1 MKGSTKNLLL
11 ATALVAAL
19 AATRPGTAPAQ
30 TRPAAA
36 SLCRAP
42 EAVLFTCRVGARTVS
57 ICGRTKEQGGAVYR
71 YGRPGRLEAEAADL
85 HRAFEGWS
93 GGGETQAYADTLTHR
108 YVVFD
113 RMVRTG
119 FDDEGHNIPR
129 MTQGLLVQSGGRT
142 LSKRECA
149 QPLGREPP
157 AFDQRLLETLVPE
170 GDYVPH

>member
-1 MKGSTKNLLL
+1 MALKKVLAPAAALL
-11 ATALVAAL
+11 AVL
-19 AATRPGTAPAQ
+19 AAYPGAAPAQ
-30 TRPAAA
+30 PGPAA
-36 SLCRAP
+36 SLCRPP
-42 EAVLFTCRVGARTVS
+42 ETVLFTCRVGARMVS

-71 YGRPGRLEAEAADL
+71 YGRPGRLEVEAADL
-85 HRAFEGWS
+85 RRAFEGWP
-93 GGGETQAYADTLTHR
+93 GGGGTQAYADTPTHR

-119 FDDEGHNIPR
+119 FDEEGHNIAR
-129 MTQGLLVQSGGRT
+129 MTQGLLVQSRGRT
-142 LSKRECA
+142 LSRQECA

>member
-1 MKGSTKNLLL
+1 M
-11 ATALVAAL
+11 
-19 AATRPGTAPAQ
+19 
-30 TRPAAA
+30 
-36 SLCRAP
+36 
-42 EAVLFTCRVGARTVS
+42 GARTVS

-71 YGRPGRLEAEAADL
+71 YGRPGRLEVEATDL
-85 HRAFEGWS
+85 HRAFEGWF
-93 GGGETQAYADTLTHR
+93 GGGETQAYVDTPTHR

-119 FDDEGHNIPR
+119 FDEEGHNIPR

-142 LSKRECA
+142 VVNRECA